1 MSLIASPLVSMLC
14 GEEKYGRPSLNWF
27 LISFSST
34 SVVMEHCWP
43 FSGMKWWRSGMHTRF
58 GGAELRH
65 YKGTVVTPIC
75 RMLRAATLVTVC
87 DHLNLALTS

>member
-1 MSLIASPLVSMLC
+1 
-14 GEEKYGRPSLNWF
+14 
-27 LISFSST
+27 
-34 SVVMEHCWP
+34 
-43 FSGMKWWRSGMHTRF
+43 MHTRF
-58 GGAELRH
+58 GGAELMH